1 MNENNCLGEY
11 MAVTQRM
18 LNAFL
23 RCRLED
29 ADISAS
35 QVIFLMHLFKQNG
48 QSQEEINRKMQYDK
62 GVIARMAGALEKNG
76 YISRRKNPNDTR
88 AYNLFLTQKAMDFL
102 PKLVEL
108 LKEWNEVLE
117 QGEDQETLKLLNT
130 AMKRISDR
138 SIEKVKEIKNGK
150 K

>member
-1 MNENNCLGEY
+1 MKENNCLGEY

-23 RCRLED
+23 RCRLEGV
-29 ADISAS
+29 DISAS
-35 QVIFLMHLFKQNG
+35 QVIFLMHLFKQDG

-62 GVIARMAGALEKNG
+62 GVIARMAAALEKNG
-76 YISRRKNPNDTR
+76 YISRKNNPTDNR
-88 AYNLFLTQKAMDFL
+88 AYNLHLTQKATDFL
-102 PKLVEL
+102 PKMVEI
-108 LKEWNEVLE
+108 LKEWNEVLV
-117 QGEDQETLKLLNT
+117 QGEDEETLKVLNS

-138 SIEKVKEIKNGK
+138 SIEKVKEVKDGK